1 VAAGLTIGI
10 ASAVAS
16 PLVTVPRQYILL
28 TVGSIDNL
36 GVGTLWLDALVLAAL
51 CPIPS
56 AHNHILLDHTKIKW
70 VLSCRQ
76 TEAVVLDPLRIRNY
90 HAFILVVLC
99 DMITIQM
106 ALIIQPILHTNTKA
120 RHLLLLAR
128 VDSHKS
134 DIANDVGDVC
144 GYYS

>member
-1 VAAGLTIGI
+1 VAACLTVGI
-10 ASAVAS
+10 ASAVAC

-28 TVGSIDNL
+28 TVVSLNNL
-36 GVGTLWLDALVLAAL
+36 GVGALWLDALAL

-70 VLSCRQ
+70 VLFCRQ
-76 TEAVVLDPLRIRNY
+76 TEAVVLDPLRIRY
-90 HAFILVVLC
+90 DHALVLVVLC

-106 ALIIQPILHTNTKA
+106 ALIIQPILNTNTKA

-134 DIANDVGDVC
+134 DITNDVGDVC